1 MVETRG
7 ERRAGATAH
16 LDRGGRPV
24 VTNPDGTTIDI
35 ATGSSGSGLTP
46 LVLLYS
52 SLAACLVISA
62 RIAASELKLL
72 PRFEAV
78 TARVTGDKADG
89 PPTRIGA
96 IRSELS
102 IAGALED
109 AERDAIVR
117 RAEEI
122 CTVSNTLRGG
132 ANVSVTTR
140 ET

>member
-122 CTVSNTLRGG
+122 GTVSNTLRGG
-132 ANVSVTTR
+132 AGVSVTTR

>member
-1 MVETRG
+1 MVETRR
-7 ERRAGATAH
+7 ERLTGATAH

-35 ATGSSGSGLTP
+35 ATAGSGPGLTP
-46 LVLLYS
+46 LDLLYS

-72 PRFEAV
+72 PRFDAV
-78 TARVTGDKADG
+78 TARVTGDKANG
-89 PPTRIGA
+89 RPTRIGA